1 MDRLLVAGSEVA
13 LGAEARSIERE
24 RSAVQI
30 LLILN
35 DPPYGT
41 ERCYNGL
48 RLALALAKSEPKPSV
63 TVFLMADA
71 IVAAKT
77 GQKTPDG
84 YYNVERMLKGVVAG
98 KGQILLCGT
107 CMDARGLADN
117 EIMAGA
123 RRSSM
128 AELATATLAADKVLV
143 F

>member
-1 MDRLLVAGSEVA
+1 M
-13 LGAEARSIERE
+13 
-24 RSAVQI
+24 QI

-35 DPPYGT
+35 DPPYGS

-48 RLALALAKSEPKPSV
+48 RLALALAKSEPTTGI

-71 IVAAKT
+71 VIAAKT
-77 GQKTPDG
+77 GQKTPEG
-84 YYNVERMLKGVVAG
+84 YYNVERMLKGVVVG
-98 KGQILLCGT
+98 KGQILVCGT
-107 CMDARGLADN
+107 CMDARGLADT

-128 AELATATLAADKVLV
+128 AELAAATLAADKVLV